1 MSQDN
6 LMSDLELHN
15 YFSRLP
21 DEALKEF
28 TDWCIFEQAIAAGYE
43 FTPDHKKLE
52 DLEGAYYIEELVDQ
66 FVKATRNTI
75 EGGLAALLA
84 GTQADKNALKG
95 IPIVVDFIS
104 LYVKYLV
111 PKGKNNTLPVD
122 EKLAQASQEQLDKL
136 REIAKKYNVEI

>member
-21 DEALKEF
+21 EEALKEF

-43 FTPDHKKLE
+43 FTPDAKKLE

-104 LYVKYLV
+104 LYVKYLA

-136 REIAKKYNVEI
+136 REIAKKYDVEI

>member
-21 DEALKEF
+21 EEALKEF

-43 FTPDHKKLE
+43 FTPDRKKLE

-104 LYVKYLV
+104 LYVKYLA

-122 EKLAQASQEQLDKL
+122 EKLAQASQDQLDKL